1 MDDAFAR
8 THRALF
14 EGMTAMALG
23 DTTETEFPSMTLAL
37 SPGARLVLS
46 TAGVTEAEDAKDS
59 EYGDARLA
67 SNESGALEG
76 ENHLVNR
83 WWADAEMALHV
94 GFGRSAPEHVR
105 VRVDEG
111 QILALLFGEAWVA
124 ARGA

>member
-1 MDDAFAR
+1 M
-8 THRALF
+8 L
-14 EGMTAMALG
+14 
-23 DTTETEFPSMTLAL
+23 LAT
-37 SPGARLVLS
+37 PGWRRMNP
-46 TAGVTEAEDAKDS
+46 D
-59 EYGDARLA
+59 
-67 SNESGALEG
+67 ALEG

>member
-1 MDDAFAR
+1 MRSNQELDA
-8 THRALF
+8 
-14 EGMTAMALG
+14 
-23 DTTETEFPSMTLAL
+23 S
-37 SPGARLVLS
+37 
-46 TAGVTEAEDAKDS
+46 
-59 EYGDARLA
+59 GDARLA